1 MSSMDIIRGENGK
14 DYLIIDDSQL
24 YDDEKIQNSKLE
36 DYTILQRIG
45 QGGFGTVYKV
55 KCNLNNKVYAMKKLP
70 LNSRESKEELIKNL
84 QKSKHPNIVK
94 YYTTLEEDNCV
105 YIILEYV
112 ANGDLSDFIKVYKMN
127 NERIKKNDLWHIF
140 YQCMEGLSFLHKNN
154 IVHGDIKPNNIFI
167 DNHLTVKLGDFG
179 SAHTANSIKHGEPF
193 GRTLIYAAPEKI
205 ERNNNLSKIN
215 IEDEFKS
222 DIYSMGATFFELL
235 YLHPLKEAKPV
246 ETLGGLK
253 IFIKDLKDEN
263 DNKEYFGWMEEI
275 KVDNDVNENRK
286 QFEKFLD
293 KNLNID
299 KVLNNQNWK
308 NWDEAKKLLDKNVI
322 KELES
327 KYNNI
332 KDISNDRNKIEELLE
347 KKLAEDKKDFIE
359 KIKENKSKNEINHYL
374 RYIFE
379 EKITRNFI
387 KEMTDYEIN
396 DRPDD
401 ETALKIIKYEIDD
414 RYMRNANL
422 GSLIRCLISYDSFT
436 KQFEDIYKTMENQN
450 LIFSKIINNCCIYNK
465 DMDDKEILP
474 WIEYVNEFR
483 VELNSSYTK
492 LKKSGEIN
500 LDFGFSL
507 ILYYL
512 NKELSFKTKFSEE
525 KNLFSYEEKTSTMSD
540 SELFFKKC
548 LFSEYNSFVFTNF
561 CGLIE
566 YNETCCNEKC
576 NFTTFRYSSY
586 FYIPIHIENNDKLKN
601 VTNKELSSL
610 IKKEKEFS
618 SNFYCKNC
626 LENQNHKV
634 KKKYHS
640 FPELLVIYFTEE
652 IIYKDGKDSKDLE
665 NLNINDKNY
674 KLISIIEYSEKKKIY
689 FPVFLYQGIW
699 RHFLETFFIDCNSSF
714 YENIEKNQPKMIKML
729 FYEADKK
736 QIITKQ

>member
-1 MSSMDIIRGENGK
+1 MDIIRGENGK

-205 ERNNNLSKIN
+205 ERNNNLSRIN

-299 KVLNNQNWK
+299 KLLNNQDWK
-308 NWDEAKKLLDKNVI
+308 NWD
-322 KELES
+322 
-327 KYNNI
+327 
-332 KDISNDRNKIEELLE
+332 
-347 KKLAEDKKDFIE
+347 
-359 KIKENKSKNEINHYL
+359 
-374 RYIFE
+374 
-379 EKITRNFI
+379 
-387 KEMTDYEIN
+387 
-396 DRPDD
+396 
-401 ETALKIIKYEIDD
+401 
-414 RYMRNANL
+414 
-422 GSLIRCLISYDSFT
+422 
-436 KQFEDIYKTMENQN
+436 
-450 LIFSKIINNCCIYNK
+450 
-465 DMDDKEILP
+465 
-474 WIEYVNEFR
+474 
-483 VELNSSYTK
+483 
-492 LKKSGEIN
+492 
-500 LDFGFSL
+500 
-507 ILYYL
+507 
-512 NKELSFKTKFSEE
+512 
-525 KNLFSYEEKTSTMSD
+525 
-540 SELFFKKC
+540 
-548 LFSEYNSFVFTNF
+548 
-561 CGLIE
+561 
-566 YNETCCNEKC
+566 
-576 NFTTFRYSSY
+576 
-586 FYIPIHIENNDKLKN
+586 
-601 VTNKELSSL
+601 
-610 IKKEKEFS
+610 
-618 SNFYCKNC
+618 
-626 LENQNHKV
+626 
-634 KKKYHS
+634 
-640 FPELLVIYFTEE
+640 
-652 IIYKDGKDSKDLE
+652 
-665 NLNINDKNY
+665 
-674 KLISIIEYSEKKKIY
+674 
-689 FPVFLYQGIW
+689 
-699 RHFLETFFIDCNSSF
+699 
-714 YENIEKNQPKMIKML
+714 
-729 FYEADKK
+729 
-736 QIITKQ
+736 